1 MSDIDDQNPR
11 CDKHDL
17 HPRDCAECSPGPR
30 PRAPRTGE
38 DLVANTMVQVMR
50 AMVVAHP
57 VAYQQPVR
65 TLPLLRSLPEAVD
78 RHQPA
83 TVHDYVVALTES
95 TVHAEP
101 RTILQTNAD
110 GTHTWITDRHRAVSP
125 PLLEQLW
132 SAVVSNG
139 ANDGGAHAFAS
150 KPAARIDAVDV
161 AQDIDSGVTQWLNR
175 HNLDHPGDVTVALRR
190 AAAAAGDGIYR
201 DVRSWWIRA
210 RAVTG
215 WDSPAWRPDNT
226 CPLCGHRGDLR
237 VRLDESVAT
246 CLACDEAWD
255 HTTIG
260 FLAEHIRAENR
271 EDEEESDTDGR
282 MGA

>member
-1 MSDIDDQNPR
+1 MTTPKLDEIPR
-11 CDKHDL
+11 CPWSDL
-17 HPRDCAECSPGPR
+17 PMRECDHCYPGPR
-30 PRAPRTGE
+30 PATLEHDE
-38 DLVANTMVQVMR
+38 DEDEERTMV
-50 AMVVAHP
+50 MVVAHA
-57 VAYQQPVR
+57 VAYQTPTRV
-65 TLPLLRSLPEAVD
+65 PLLRGLPDAVD
-78 RHQPA
+78 RNQPA
-83 TVHDYVVALTES
+83 TVQDYVVALTQP

-161 AQDIDSGVTQWLNR
+161 AQAIDSGVTQWLNR
-175 HNLDHPGDVTVALRR
+175 HNLDHPGDVSQALRR
-190 AAAAAGDGIYR
+190 AAAAAGEDIYR

-226 CPLCGHRGDLR
+226 CPLCEQRGQLR
-237 VRLDESVAT
+237 VRLDEAVAT
-246 CLACDEAWD
+246 CLGCDEAWD
-255 HTTIG
+255 RETIG
-260 FLAEHIRAENR
+260 LLAEHIRAENF
-271 EDEEESDTDGR
+271 EDEDDPAAEAG
-282 MGA
+282 